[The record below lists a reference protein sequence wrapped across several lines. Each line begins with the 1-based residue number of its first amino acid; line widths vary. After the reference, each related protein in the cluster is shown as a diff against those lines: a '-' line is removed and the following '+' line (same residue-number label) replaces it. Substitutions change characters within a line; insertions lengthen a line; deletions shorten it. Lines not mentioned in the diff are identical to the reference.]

1 VNKYINSRSVGE
13 EDRIEMVGVPQQEQ
27 SKSFSVLKSYLNRKL
42 YLHLITVADMR
53 AVFQDK
59 NQAALSIIEA
69 K

>member
-1 VNKYINSRSVGE
+1 
-13 EDRIEMVGVPQQEQ
+13 MVGVPQQEQ